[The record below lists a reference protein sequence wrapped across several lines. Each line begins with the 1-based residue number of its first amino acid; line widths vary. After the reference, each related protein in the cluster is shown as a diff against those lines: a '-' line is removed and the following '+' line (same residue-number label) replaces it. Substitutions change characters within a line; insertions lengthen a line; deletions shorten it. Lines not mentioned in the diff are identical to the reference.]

1 MLFVRQDISAK
12 QIASETTPVEGL
24 YKVVNLRKQKWLI
37 KCSYNSNK
45 SMISQSMEALAKN
58 VVLYS
63 SMRTYG
69 NLGDFNTDMEHSA
82 LKNVF
87 KLCSLTSLINKPT
100 CWKNSS
106 KSTWIDL
113 ILTNRPMFFF
123 RTPMSLRQGYL
134 AFIKWWSL

>member
-1 MLFVRQDISAK
+1 MISETKADESFPLGQFKINDFNAPFRLEITVNSNGIMLFVRQDISAK

-69 NLGDFNTDMEHSA
+69 N
-82 LKNVF
+82 
-87 KLCSLTSLINKPT
+87 
-100 CWKNSS
+100 
-106 KSTWIDL
+106 
-113 ILTNRPMFFF
+113 FF
-123 RTPMSLRQGYL
+123 S
-134 AFIKWWSL
+134 